1 MTWTPVTAINV
12 GLNFGDGTIPV
23 GRLAIN
29 QGRVYFEYDA
39 TFLPRGLKL
48 SPLHLPLE
56 PGLKTFDPHLFDG
69 LPGVFGDSL
78 PDGWGRLL
86 LDRTL
91 RQRGIMPQELSGL
104 DRLAHVGAHGMGALV
119 YEPDQSKTDA
129 TPSVLDLDALA
140 ASANEVFEGE
150 SDAVLA
156 ELLALNGS
164 SAGARPKVVV
174 GVDAKRKKLVH
185 GTSTMPTGYT
195 PWLVKFNTQQD
206 GADAGAIEYV
216 YSLMAKAAGLAMAEC
231 HLFPAA
237 QGPGYFGTQRFDR
250 MEGQRLHM
258 HTAAGLLHANFREPA
273 LDYEG
278 LLALTT
284 TLTRDMRDVEMM
296 FRLAV
301 FNVLAHN
308 RDDHGKNFSYLMD
321 AAGEWRLAP
330 AYDLTFSRGPN
341 GEQSTSVMGQGKAPS
356 LEHLVKLGAAGG
368 LDKKQV
374 EAIIT
379 QTNDALG
386 QWEALA
392 AEHGVSKANIKLVA
406 SRLART

>member
-12 GLNFGDGTIPV
+12 GLNFGDETIPV

-39 TFLPRGLKL
+39 TFLAQSLNL

-56 PGLKTFDPHLFDG
+56 PSLKTFDPHLFDG

-104 DRLAHVGAHGMGALV
+104 DRLAHVGRHGMGALV
-119 YEPDQSKTDA
+119 YEPDHSETDA
-129 TPSVLDLDALA
+129 APSVLDLDTLA

-150 SDAVLA
+150 SEAVLA

-185 GTSTMPTGYT
+185 GTGTMPAGYT

-206 GADAGAIEYV
+206 GPDAGAVEYV
-216 YSLMAKAAGLAMAEC
+216 YSLMAKEAGLTMAAC

-250 MEGQRLHM
+250 VDGNRLHM

-273 LDYEG
+273 LDYED

-296 FRLAV
+296 FRLAA

-308 RDDHGKNFSYLMD
+308 RDDHAKNFSYLMN
-321 AAGEWRLAP
+321 AAGEWRMAP

-341 GEQSTSVMGQGKAPS
+341 GEQSTTVMGQGKSPG
-356 LEHLVKLGAAGG
+356 LEQLAKLGASGG
-368 LDKKQV
+368 LDKKLVASIIAQTQ
-374 EAIIT
+374 EA
-379 QTNDALG
+379 LS
-386 QWEALA
+386 QWETLA
-392 AEHGVSKANIKLVA
+392 TQHGVSKANIKLIA
-406 SRLART
+406 SRLVRA